1 MQQKLCPIDGTP
13 LVEMV
18 KNGVTIDVCPEC
30 KGVWLDRGEL
40 EKLIN
45 VALEMEREYGTP
57 APRAAP
63 PAPSYDAPQAA
74 RGYDAPP
81 QPRGYEAPPQPRG
94 YDAPK
99 ATRGYDATASTRGY
113 RDDDRDGRSTKDSD
127 EWYEN
132 GDRRYPKKKKS
143 ALGRIFDIFD

>member
-1 MQQKLCPIDGTP
+1 MQQKLCPTDGTP
-13 LVEMV
+13 LTEMV

-45 VALEMEREYGTP
+45 VALEMEREYGGGSG
-57 APRAAP
+57 APTRPVAP
-63 PAPSYDAPQAA
+63 QYDAPPVN

-81 QPRGYEAPPQPRG
+81 QPRGY
-94 YDAPK
+94 DAPQ
-99 ATRGYDATASTRGY
+99 ASRGY
-113 RDDDRDGRSTKDSD
+113 RDDDREYRSLKDSD
-127 EWYEN
+127 EWFEN

>member
-1 MQQKLCPIDGTP
+1 MQQKLCPTDGTP
-13 LVEMV
+13 LMEMI

-57 APRAAP
+57 APARPQQP
-63 PAPSYDAPQAA
+63 PQYDQAMQPGPMQPGA
-74 RGYDAPP
+74 QRGYDQAPP
-81 QPRGYEAPPQPRG
+81 RAPYSDPRGYGEYDRDRG
-94 YDAPK
+94 Y
-99 ATRGYDATASTRGY
+99 
-113 RDDDRDGRSTKDSD
+113 RSTKDSD
-127 EWYEN
+127 EWYE
-132 GDRRYPKKKKS
+132 GHDPRYPKKKKS

>member
-1 MQQKLCPIDGTP
+1 MQQKLCPVDGTP
-13 LVEMV
+13 LTEMI

-45 VALEMEREYGTP
+45 VALEMEREYGGG
-57 APRAAP
+57 APR
-63 PAPSYDAPQAA
+63 PAQPTPSYDAP
-74 RGYDAPP
+74 PP
-81 QPRGYEAPPQPRG
+81 QP
-94 YDAPK
+94 
-99 ATRGYDATASTRGY
+99 RGY
-113 RDDDRDGRSTKDSD
+113 RDDDREYRSTKDSD

>member
-1 MQQKLCPIDGTP
+1 MQQKLCPVDGTP

-45 VALEMEREYGTP
+45 VALEMEREYNPP
-57 APRAAP
+57 APRAAPP
-63 PAPSYDAPQAA
+63 PAPSYDAPPPA
-74 RGYDAPP
+74 RGYE

-94 YDAPK
+94 YDAPQ
-99 ATRGYDATASTRGY
+99 AARGY

>member
-1 MQQKLCPIDGTP
+1 MQQKLCPVDGTP
-13 LVEMV
+13 LTEMV

-45 VALEMEREYGTP
+45 VAIEMEREYGTP
-57 APRAAP
+57 APRPAAT
-63 PAPSYDAPQAA
+63 PAPSYDAPPAA
-74 RGYDAPP
+74 RGNEAPRGYDAPP
-81 QPRGYEAPPQPRG
+81 QTRG
-94 YDAPK
+94 YDAPQ
-99 ATRGYDATASTRGY
+99 AARGY

>member
-13 LVEMV
+13 LVEMI

-45 VALEMEREYGTP
+45 VALEMEREYGGGGG
-57 APRAAP
+57 APTRPVAPQYDAP
-63 PAPSYDAPQAA
+63 PAARVNEAP
-74 RGYDAPP
+74 RGYDAP
-81 QPRGYEAPPQPRG
+81 AQPRG
-94 YDAPK
+94 YDAPQ
-99 ATRGYDATASTRGY
+99 TRGY
-113 RDDDRDGRSTKDSD
+113 RDSDNEYRSTKDSD

>member
-1 MQQKLCPIDGTP
+1 MQQKLCPVDGTP

-45 VALEMEREYGTP
+45 VALEMEREYGGG
-57 APRAAP
+57 APRAAPP
-63 PAPSYDAPQAA
+63 PAPSYDAPPSA
-74 RGYDAPP
+74 RGGYE

-94 YDAPK
+94 YDAPQ
-99 ATRGYDATASTRGY
+99 ASRGY
-113 RDDDRDGRSTKDSD
+113 RDDDREYRSTKDSD

>member
-1 MQQKLCPIDGTP
+1 MQKLCPTDGAV
-13 LVEMV
+13 LMEMV

-45 VALEMEREYGTP
+45 VALEMEREYGSAPVQPT
-57 APRAAP
+57 APRAPQYAEPARSPYP
-63 PAPSYDAPQAA
+63 PARDGYYADPA
-74 RGYDAPP
+74 RGDY
-81 QPRGYEAPPQPRG
+81 
-94 YDAPK
+94 
-99 ATRGYDATASTRGY
+99 
-113 RDDDRDGRSTKDSD
+113 RSTKDSD
-127 EWYEN
+127 EWYEG